1 MDIVIDLEQLDTII
15 SSLNSNINNIKATND
30 EMTSHIKDVLD
41 NNWDSIVK
49 EKMLSY
55 YSNVSMEIKDNINK
69 LESLKIFLE
78 NTKENYLSSDNSL
91 NDDIQKNIDELS
103 V

>member
-55 YSNVSMEIKDNINK
+55 YSNVQ
-69 LESLKIFLE
+69 KI
-78 NTKENYLSSDNSL
+78 TH
-91 NDDIQKNIDELS
+91 
-103 V
+103 